1 MRALYLVDAGTL
13 YTAMVFI
20 TFARFGE
27 QWPTYPVSHY
37 LTGFSVATVTHLLVY
52 YFGGLY
58 ERDHSLGSRRW
69 LPRAAGLSGVA
80 VLIDAAMGI
89 ALDRYLMPRWN
100 LVILLVASS
109 LVVAFNRWFAHSMIV
124 HRFGRPRVLLVGNPD
139 DTSLAEQHLE
149 VSDRDAVVC
158 HRVTTNA
165 EIIEAV
171 NEHGI
176 TDVLITSGYVDDIY
190 PHPLSQLESRRISV
204 YYRLEPADTLLGV
217 RRSHQIAGM
226 PFVILRLHA
235 MPSYKL
241 RLKRLM
247 ELAVLAVL
255 SPVILLVVGLLAL
268 YVRIVAGA
276 GVFYTQK
283 RVGRNGEH
291 YDIIKFR
298 TMYHG
303 AEKQTGPVKA
313 DRTDERVVPWLAWMR
328 QMRMDELPQVW
339 NVVRGEMSI
348 VGPRPERPGFAKSYE
363 ELIPGYSRRHD
374 IAPGI
379 TGMAQV
385 QGSYHTDPGY
395 KLGHDL
401 QYLVNWSPIL
411 DLQLMVRTVW
421 VVLSR
426 QV

>member
-1 MRALYLVDAGTL
+1 
-13 YTAMVFI
+13 
-20 TFARFGE
+20 
-27 QWPTYPVSHY
+27 
-37 LTGFSVATVTHLLVY
+37 
-52 YFGGLY
+52 
-58 ERDHSLGSRRW
+58 
-69 LPRAAGLSGVA
+69 
-80 VLIDAAMGI
+80 
-89 ALDRYLMPRWN
+89 
-100 LVILLVASS
+100 
-109 LVVAFNRWFAHSMIV
+109 V